1 MVTFAPNSEKLRRQ
15 DHSSGEQKMKKTAST
30 SHPTSGYA
38 ADKPSGYAA
47 NLPDRK
53 VIHVPVIST
62 FSASLQTAAVTV
74 PRAPWEVQA

>member
-1 MVTFAPNSEKLRRQ
+1 M
-15 DHSSGEQKMKKTAST
+15 KMKVFKKKLPPPVPPKETR
-30 SHPTSGYA
+30 
-38 ADKPSGYAA
+38 GYAA